1 MLSKYFTKVEDRFV
15 FNISLIFWHLLVLLA
30 GIGIIVGIAVFFWS
44 MVPATQRQVQ
54 ARPVPEKMAY
64 PDPVKVDL
72 SELQV
77 AEPVSA
83 AEPTNTVYLEPIS
96 ETVQNSAT
104 HTALAPEAEDLTG
117 FDEYRG
123 SMGRLRELVPP
134 SRHSW
139 DGNGY
144 WSYPY
149 GQRYWDVYKQDK
161 YRQWSVTEP
170 GIEDK
175 LEQLYKRT
183 KAANYTEKRDL
194 LDGLNTLLSTIPEP
208 DRYDMLVYVLSRP
221 SNNWQNS
228 VSVYKAI
235 ASLPPK
241 MGLTNDQEH
250 IKSLLRRGLS
260 NPTSG
265 VAFIEFIASCIDRFA
280 PASRVEALS
289 VASKSYFNYFG
300 QDLMLQKEATGMYL
314 ALIDRIDA
322 PMQPKALA
330 QYYGLYLTKNEQR
343 RGRIARIDREHD
355 ALRKQIDTEFKQAQ
369 IAATWENKTKQA
381 QKDEFRQKSLL
392 VAGGSILLIVVVA
405 IMLVFLSIQR
415 IVKKIEAKLPS
426 PQAAAE

>member
-1 MLSKYFTKVEDRFV
+1 
-15 FNISLIFWHLLVLLA
+15 
-30 GIGIIVGIAVFFWS
+30 
-44 MVPATQRQVQ
+44 
-54 ARPVPEKMAY
+54 
-64 PDPVKVDL
+64 VDL

-77 AEPVSA
+77 AETGIPPPK
-83 AEPTNTVYLEPIS
+83 PTKTPFTWKPHFRDGT
-96 ETVQNSAT
+96 ETVLRIQ
-104 HTALAPEAEDLTG
+104 HWPREAEDPDRV

-123 SMGRLRELVPP
+123 SMGSIARIGPRRRVI
-134 SRHSW
+134 RGT
-139 DGNGY
+139 GNGY
-144 WSYPY
+144 WSYPLWSNAT
-149 GQRYWDVYKQDK
+149 GTFYKQDK
-161 YRQWSVTEP
+161 IQAVVGDGKP
-170 GIEDK
+170 GIEGQK

-314 ALIDRIDA
+314 ELIDRIDA

-369 IAATWENKTKQA
+369 IAATWENKAKQA